1 MRALDLFC
9 GAGGVSAGL
18 ARAGF
23 SVTGVDIKPQPNYPF
38 KFIQADAT
46 EWPIDVDDFDFIW
59 ASPPCQGFTAYKR
72 RPNHVAPVANLIP
85 HTRERL
91 IALGL
96 PYCIENVPGAPL
108 LDPVT
113 LCGSMFDLDVRRH
126 RIFETSFPLLAPA
139 CQHGIWTR
147 RFKPATN
154 RINLRYTI
162 EIGSWDEPLPLQQLA
177 MGDVNW
183 MTREELSQAIPPA
196 YSEFIAKAF
205 MALQRVAAEEMLT
218 E

>member
-1 MRALDLFC
+1 MPRLLDLFC
-9 GAGGVSAGL
+9 GAGGCSVGY

-23 SVTGVDIKPQPNYPF
+23 DVTGVDIEPQPRYPYEF
-38 KFIQADAT
+38 HQADALDMLADQ
-46 EWPIDVDDFDFIW
+46 EFLSGFDVIH
-59 ASPPCQGFTAYKR
+59 ASPPCQLYS
-72 RPNHVAPVANLIP
+72 VANNIHGRDDHPDLVEP
-85 HTRERL
+85 VRD
-91 IALGL
+91 ALLAWGGT
-96 PYCIENVPGAPL
+96 YVIENVPGAPL
-108 LDPVT
+108 RNPVT
-113 LCGSMFDLDVRRH
+113 LCGSMFELDVRRH
-126 RIFETSFPLLAPA
+126 RIFETSFPMLAPA

-196 YSEFIAKAF
+196 YSEFIARQFLLSAQT
-205 MALQRVAAEEMLT
+205 AEAA
-218 E
+218 